1 MRDSVPS
8 STDPSPAVQQHGMSR
23 RNLIPL
29 LLVPILLLAGVIALF
44 AFTGG
49 AGLNVRPAAPAEAVH
64 FDKTVLRPGVIE
76 LHIRS
81 TSPNEVT
88 ISQINVNDAIW
99 PFTISPSATMPR
111 LGTAVVTLDYPWVQ
125 GEPYQIKLFSSNSIA
140 FSTEVG
146 AAATTATISASTLLS
161 FTLIGIYVG
170 ILPVLLGMVW
180 LPALRSLGRRAMLLL
195 MAATVGLLV
204 YLGIDTLTEAIEQA
218 GALGGPL
225 QGFGIAGIGLVGTVF
240 LLDAISRRQLMTE
253 RSETQ
258 RRMTLATLIAV
269 GIGLHNLG
277 EGLAIGAAYS
287 VGAAALGAFLVIG
300 FIIQN
305 LTEGL
310 GIVVPLTRDRPSLQT
325 LAALGLIGG
334 APAILGTWIGGL
346 YSSPGLSVLFLGIGS
361 GAVFQVAYQIG
372 RNLVWRAEERR
383 RMPVTAF
390 VGVLAGM
397 LVLYVTGLL
406 VK

>member
-1 MRDSVPS
+1 MASSVRQKPE
-8 STDPSPAVQQHGMSR
+8 TERHDMPRGR
-23 RNLIPL
+23 L
-29 LLVPILLLAGVIALF
+29 LLVLLVPLLLLAGVIALF
-44 AFTGG
+44 ASTGG
-49 AGLNVRPAAPAEAVH
+49 AGLNVKPAAPNEAIQ
-64 FDKTVLRPGVIE
+64 FERTVLSPGVIE
-76 LHIRS
+76 LHVRNAS
-81 TSPNEVT
+81 AEAVT
-88 ISQINVNDAIW
+88 ISQLNVNDGIW
-99 PFTISPSATMPR
+99 PFTMAPSSAIPR
-111 LGTAVVTLDYPWVQ
+111 LGTAVLTIEYPWVQ
-125 GEPYQIKLFSSNSIA
+125 GEPYRITLFSSNSIA
-140 FSTEVG
+140 FSTDIV
-146 AAATTATISASTLLS
+146 AAATTATVSTATLVS

-170 ILPVLLGMVW
+170 IVPVMLGMVW
-180 LPALRSLGRRAMLLL
+180 LPALRRLGRRAMLLL
-195 MAATVGLLV
+195 MAATVGLLI

-240 LLDAISRRQLMTE
+240 LLDALSRRQMMTE
-253 RSETQ
+253 LSETQ

-310 GIVVPLTRDRPSLQT
+310 GIVVPLIREQPSLQA
-325 LAALGLIGG
+325 LATLGLLAGG
-334 APAILGTWIGGL
+334 PAIVGTWIGGL
-346 YSSPGLSVLFLGIGS
+346 LFAPALSVLFLGIGS

-383 RMPVTAF
+383 QMPVTAF
-390 VGVLAGM
+390 AGAMAGM
-397 LVLYVTGLL
+397 LALYVTGLL
-406 VK
+406 IK